1 NGNLLVADTGNKR
14 IIEYTPMGE
23 YVNQVGGGGVVLGRF
38 EEPVDVAVDPRTG
51 AVYVA
56 DIWNRR
62 IQLLTPTL
70 EPLEEWPVPSWE
82 SKDIWDK
89 AYLAV
94 DGNGVV
100 YASDPQFAQI
110 YIYSPEGE
118 LQSAFGK
125 YGTELN
131 RFAKPN
137 GLAIDPSDN
146 SLLVA
151 DADNN
156 RVLVFPGQ

>member
-1 NGNLLVADTGNKR
+1 
-14 IIEYTPMGE
+14 
-23 YVNQVGGGGVVLGRF
+23 VLGRF

-51 AVYVA
+51 SVYVA

-62 IQLLTPTL
+62 IQLLTPEL
-70 EPLEEWPVPSWE
+70 EAIAEWPVPSWE

-94 DGNGVV
+94 DGNGTV

-110 YIYSPEGE
+110 YVYDSEGK
-118 LQSAFGK
+118 LQSSFGK
-125 YGTELN
+125 FGTEFN

-137 GLAIDPSDN
+137 GMAFDPANN

-156 RVLVFPGQ
+156 RVMVFAGQ